1 MEDDW
6 FLPHKANAKMSRAAY
21 EAYKASRLRIDPD
34 TRMEKPL
41 KQTHDMQLQDESFF
55 VCRGYPSLS
64 DWKLLAERILT
75 KNLKNFEE
83 HMTWLTKGTTETPMD
98 VLLAIWLSVST
109 NCEDTQQRTLK
120 PAEKLKLANT
130 IWKKGPD
137 VNLRSYGN
145 LQNLT
150 CTCAWTAERG
160 LEKILEG
167 YTYLRE
173 PVFHSCRRMKDDYE
187 KIV

>member
-1 MEDDW
+1 MADDW
-6 FLPHKANAKMSRAAY
+6 FQQRKPNAKMSRAAF
-21 EAYKASRLRIDPD
+21 EAYKASRLRVDPN
-34 TRMEKPL
+34 TRVEKPL
-41 KQTHDMQLQDESFF
+41 KRTRDMQLQDESFF
-55 VCRGYPSLS
+55 VCRGYPRLL
-64 DWKLLAERILT
+64 DWKRLAEEIVT
-75 KNLKNFEE
+75 KNFENFE
-83 HMTWLTKGTTETPMD
+83 NHMIWLTKDTTETAMD

-109 NCEDTQQRTLK
+109 NCEDMQQRSLK
-120 PAEKLKLANT
+120 PAEKVQLANT

-173 PVFHSCRRMKDDYE
+173 PVIHSCRRMKDDYE